1 MLAHI
6 LIGKCKEGRASLFI
20 YLGSIFIGPHV
31 YIYIYIYI
39 NLELYLASCQREDK
53 ERL

>member
-6 LIGKCKEGRASLFI
+6 LIGKCKGGPPYLFI
-20 YLGSIFIGPHV
+20 GDPYLLVHM
-31 YIYIYIYI
+31 YIYTYIYIYI